1 MEIVVQQQYM
11 FFTHWNKALS
21 AQQRIKGIEDGIIE
35 EHYQTRLLENQDE
48 IIEEIK
54 RKNNAASHLSICTGF
69 GGMQM
74 SYNYLFDSYKN
85 VVGKSKKQVE
95 GEEKEEGFGLRW
107 ITSIERDSLSLVKKF
122 LQ

>member
-85 VVGKSKKQVE
+85 VVGKSKKKAKEE
-95 GEEKEEGFGLRW
+95 GEEESLGLRW
-107 ITSIERDSLSLVKKF
+107 ITNIDRHSI
-122 LQ
+122 